1 MTRHPSVTTD
11 IPYVR
16 DDIRGAITHV
26 QDDQKGLH
34 RMRHRSA
41 APELISLDP
50 FAVPG
55 NLLANFT
62 VRDVFVVLEF
72 ASVDES
78 LELVRVDI
86 RGYDTAG
93 AAETAIVRYEDLELP
108 LRRMRDASLRAHR
121 EIARWLAEESEAD
134 LPEGSSDS
142 ESEEGSLPRRSLEV
156 AVDHVDAGER
166 ATTAAERKVP
176 ITEELCR
183 QVAAMYEEILT
194 SSKTPPRAVN
204 AEIAERLGISL
215 GRVHRAVYKARHV
228 YGYLPQTERGVPRA

>member
-1 MTRHPSVTTD
+1 
-11 IPYVR
+11 
-16 DDIRGAITHV
+16 
-26 QDDQKGLH
+26 
-34 RMRHRSA
+34 
-41 APELISLDP
+41 
-50 FAVPG
+50 
-55 NLLANFT
+55 
-62 VRDVFVVLEF
+62 
-72 ASVDES
+72 
-78 LELVRVDI
+78 
-86 RGYDTAG
+86 
-93 AAETAIVRYEDLELP
+93 
-108 LRRMRDASLRAHR
+108 MRDASLRAHR

-156 AVDHVDAGER
+156 AVDHVDAGKR